1 MKTLFLTNEYPP
13 STWKREQ
20 LGHGYDF
27 SSWVERTAIEM
38 ADAIVAVSQG
48 TKEDVLRLFNVQ
60 EDRIH
65 IIYSGIDPNEYR
77 RLRPP
82 TSCRNTA

>member
-1 MKTLFLTNEYPP
+1 LRP
-13 STWKREQ
+13 WKREQ
-20 LGHGYDF
+20 LGHGDDF
-27 SSWVERTAIEM
+27 SCWVERTAIEM

-65 IIYSGIDPNEYR
+65 IITTVTGNPNR
-77 RLRPP
+77 CL
-82 TSCRNTA
+82 SCALL

>member
-1 MKTLFLTNEYPP
+1 MAKLNYGIPLVITIHSLEPLRP
-13 STWKREQ
+13 WKREQ

-27 SSWVERTAIEM
+27 SCWVERTAIEM

-48 TKEDVLRLFNVQ
+48 TKADVLRLFSVQ

-65 IIYSGIDPNEYR
+65 IIYNG
-77 RLRPP
+77 
-82 TSCRNTA
+82 RNS